1 MAESDRLTEFQNKI
15 GYTWKDDTL
24 LAEAFTHSSY
34 ANEQKDKRDY
44 ERLEFL
50 GDAVLEVTAS
60 EFLYRRFPDLKE
72 GELTKRRASMV
83 CETALAWCARDLEI
97 SSYLL
102 LGKGEEAAGGR
113 ERETIIAD
121 VMEAITGA
129 IYLDGG
135 FEEAKRFVTHYI
147 LENQENIRLFYD
159 SKTILQEVVQ
169 GRKLGNLDY
178 EITDMKGPE
187 HRRIFTSVVKIGGRL
202 MGTGEGTSK
211 KIAEQKAAYQAL
223 IALGYDET
231 KKQ

>member
-1 MAESDRLTEFQNKI
+1 MAKQLGLAEFQKKI
-15 GYTWKDDTL
+15 GYVWKDESL
-24 LAEAFTHSSY
+24 LEEAFTHSSY
-34 ANEQKDKRDY
+34 ANEQKGLRDY

-60 EFLYRRFPDLKE
+60 EYLYRKFPDLKE
-72 GELTKRRASMV
+72 GELTKKRASMV

-121 VMEAITGA
+121 VMESIAGA

-135 FEEAKRFVTHYI
+135 FEEAKKFVSRFI
-147 LENQENIRLFYD
+147 LDNQENIRLFFD
-159 SKTILQEVVQ
+159 SKTLLQEVVQ
-169 GRKLGNLDY
+169 GRKLGDLHY
-178 EITDMKGPE
+178 EIVDTRGPE
-187 HRRIFTSVVKIGGRL
+187 HRRIFTSEVKIGGQP
-202 MGTGEGTSK
+202 MGRGEGTSK

-223 IALGYDET
+223 LQLDNEVK

>member
-1 MAESDRLTEFQNKI
+1 MTGQLGLAEFQKKI
-15 GYTWKDDTL
+15 GYVWKDESL
-24 LAEAFTHSSY
+24 LEEAFTHSSY
-34 ANEQKDKRDY
+34 ANEQKGLRDY

-60 EFLYRRFPDLKE
+60 EYLYRKFPDLKE
-72 GELTKRRASMV
+72 GELTKKRASMV

-121 VMEAITGA
+121 VMEAIAGA

-135 FEEAKRFVTHYI
+135 FEEAKKFVSRFI
-147 LENQENIRLFYD
+147 LDNQENIRLFFD
-159 SKTILQEVVQ
+159 SKTLLQEVVQ
-169 GRKLGNLDY
+169 GRKLGDLHY
-178 EITDMKGPE
+178 EIVDTRGPE
-187 HRRIFTSVVKIGGRL
+187 HRRIFTSEVKIGGQP
-202 MGTGEGTSK
+202 MGRGEGTSK

-223 IALGYDET
+223 LQLDDEVK